1 MMKSSAH
8 HIWWVGMLI
17 SSIILSWQSFY
28 ESDLLRY
35 LLLSFWRSQ
44 VPTVTKKLL
53 YRVIDL
59 KNWHCYFI
67 FFVHFLSNDKIML
80 EFKLQQKDLHT
91 IPLVC
96 SSLWYIS
103 FPTYFY
109 LLTQGYYNLCCRL
122 FLMRLPLC
130 HFGSSRF
137 REHSQELSFLDSQ
150 RFLMKNYTLK
160 KIKINKNGWLFAF
173 PVMFWGRAKHSFLN
187 EKYYLESCVILLLL
201 LLIVF
206 IY

>member
-1 MMKSSAH
+1 MKSSAH

-80 EFKLQQKDLHT
+80 EFKQIYILSLLYA
-91 IPLVC
+91 PLFGIFLFPPVFIYLPRDIIIFAADY
-96 SSLWYIS
+96 SLWDYHFAVSEVPDSESILRS
-103 FPTYFY
+103 CLFWILRGFYEKLYF
-109 LLTQGYYNLCCRL
+109 
-122 FLMRLPLC
+122 
-130 HFGSSRF
+130 
-137 REHSQELSFLDSQ
+137 EK
-150 RFLMKNYTLK
+150 KN
-160 KIKINKNGWLFAF
+160 NKNGWLFAL

-187 EKYYLESCVILLLL
+187 EKYYLESCVIILLL

-206 IY
+206 IH